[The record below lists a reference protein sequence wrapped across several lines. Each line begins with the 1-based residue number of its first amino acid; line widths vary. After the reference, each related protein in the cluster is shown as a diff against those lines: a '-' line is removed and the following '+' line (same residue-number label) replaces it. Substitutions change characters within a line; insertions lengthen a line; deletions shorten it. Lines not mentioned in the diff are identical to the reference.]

1 VVKPVSF
8 DKVPSTAPTK
18 APKPL
23 SFPPSPP
30 KAAPPAP
37 PPVST
42 KPLAFPPSPPKTPT
56 KPVFF
61 DNGGQWV
68 DGKLKVTTDPAL
80 LPPPPPAQVP
90 KTLSFDNVRVP
101 VKPTAS
107 PLPRPVMSS
116 HAATTG
122 IHGDALKLLRTSHPD
137 LVRQEELAVVRQL
150 QQLLPLN
157 IVVIL
162 DWGTKTME
170 RMRDDTRE
178 ATNLVTMFVQA
189 NGNDLIE
196 RAVNAISGVKPKK
209 FLDRML
215 NKADDPVS
223 LEPALA
229 ALQSQLIPWM
239 KQIDERIVS
248 AKKHNFSTV
257 VKLATLAAVADTIDQ
272 ITDNSLDLAINN
284 RRMILQQGVTQSELT
299 IQTLEDVRQQII
311 DQKMRIDQVLN
322 VTLPAYKAARAR
334 SK

>member
-1 VVKPVSF
+1 VANPKPLVF
-8 DKVPSTAPTK
+8 DKVPSAQSTAPAK
-18 APKPL
+18 VPKPL
-23 SFPPSPP
+23 SFDNV
-30 KAAPPAP
+30 K
-37 PPVST
+37 V
-42 KPLAFPPSPPKTPT
+42 PT
-56 KPVFF
+56 KPA
-61 DNGGQWV
+61 
-68 DGKLKVTTDPAL
+68 TAS
-80 LPPPPPAQVP
+80 PPAVN
-90 KTLSFDNVRVP
+90 KLSFDNVKVP
-101 VKPTAS
+101 TNPAAAPVST
-107 PLPRPVMSS
+107 PRPVMTSS
-116 HAATTG
+116 SPSPG
-122 IHGDALKLLRTSHPD
+122 IHSDALKKLRETHPS
-137 LVRQEELAVVRQL
+137 LVYQEELTIVRQL

-157 IVVIL
+157 IATVL

-178 ATNLVTMFVQA
+178 ATALVTMFTQA
-189 NGNDLIE
+189 NGNETIE
-196 RAVNAISGVKPKK
+196 RVINAISGVQPKGFFERLTTK
-209 FLDRML
+209 TV
-215 NKADDPVS
+215 DPVA

-299 IQTLEDVRQQII
+299 IQTLEDVRQLII

-322 VTLPAYKAARAR
+322 VTLPAYKTARAR